1 MVVCQQYE
9 KLHTSERFKEE
20 LIAKINH
27 IENRN
32 YFQKKF
38 RQLKFQHLELT
49 DSSANLKPREVE
61 FKMDLDQLKQ
71 KITKSAEMAEHYFQE
86 RVATKVEP
94 KLSKHVGE
102 ENKASDPA
110 ILF

>member
-1 MVVCQQYE
+1 MQAVYIGEIEKANNYLKMVVCQQYE

-61 FKMDLDQLKQ
+61 FKMDLD
-71 KITKSAEMAEHYFQE
+71 
-86 RVATKVEP
+86 
-94 KLSKHVGE
+94 
-102 ENKASDPA
+102 
-110 ILF
+110 